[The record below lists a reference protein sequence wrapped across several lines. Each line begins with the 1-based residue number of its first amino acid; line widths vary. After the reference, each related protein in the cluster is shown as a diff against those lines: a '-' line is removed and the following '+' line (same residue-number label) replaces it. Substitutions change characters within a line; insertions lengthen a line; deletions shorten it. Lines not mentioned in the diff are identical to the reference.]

1 MFEKIAISITTFVIV
16 MFIALY
22 YYQSGTDA
30 PQECID
36 LHNDYIKLSK
46 LIESDEY
53 NETARKIFSDERIK
67 HIHNI
72 EKHYHRLL
80 QERFRRSG
88 FDDFKAICINAKSTM
103 NLPEI
108 IQALEE
114 QHTKDLEEHLI
125 QSNQRYDF
133 LI

>member
-1 MFEKIAISITTFVIV
+1 MFERIAISITSLVIV

-46 LIESDEY
+46 LIGSDEY
-53 NETARKIFSDERIK
+53 NETARKVFSEAKIN

-108 IQALEE
+108 IQALET
-114 QHTKDLEEHLI
+114 QRTKDLEENSDE
-125 QSNQRYDF
+125 SNQQYDF

>member
-1 MFEKIAISITTFVIV
+1 MFEKIAISITALLVV
-16 MFIALY
+16 LFIALY
-22 YYQSGTDA
+22 YYQNGTDA
-30 PQECID
+30 PQECIE
-36 LHNDYIKLSK
+36 LHNDYTRLSH

-53 NETARKIFSDERIK
+53 HAVARKVFPQNKIQ

-72 EKHYHRLL
+72 EKHYNRLL

-88 FDDFKAICINAKSTM
+88 FDDFKAICIDAKNTM
-103 NLPEI
+103 NLPKI

-114 QHTKDLEEHLI
+114 QKAKEAEDNCEDSHK
-125 QSNQRYDF
+125 NYDF

>member
-1 MFEKIAISITTFVIV
+1 MFEKIAISITVFLTV

-30 PQECID
+30 PKECIE
-36 LHNDYIKLSK
+36 LHNDYMALTQ
-46 LIESDEY
+46 LIDSEDY
-53 NETARKIFSDERIK
+53 QTAARKIFSEEKIN

-72 EKHYHRLL
+72 EKNYHRLL
-80 QERFRRSG
+80 KERFRRSG
-88 FDDFKAICINAKSTM
+88 FDDFKLICINAKNSM

-108 IQALEE
+108 IHALEK
-114 QHTKDLEEHLI
+114 QRAKDLENTPDE
-125 QSNQRYDF
+125 SNQQYDF